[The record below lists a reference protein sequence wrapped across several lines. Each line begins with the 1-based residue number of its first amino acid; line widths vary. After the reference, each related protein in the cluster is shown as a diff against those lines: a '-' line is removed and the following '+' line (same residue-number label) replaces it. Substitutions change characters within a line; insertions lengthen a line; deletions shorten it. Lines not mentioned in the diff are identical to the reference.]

1 MEKKNVIFL
10 SVIAVATLL
19 TAVIGTTFAY
29 FTANFTVSNTGNATS
44 TVNTKTLVGTT
55 VTLGAPIKPTD
66 TVYPGFKAVQ
76 EITVEGT
83 ATGEVDG
90 VVTLTVTPTIA
101 SEFGSDIE
109 WTLYQSD
116 DTAITCDA
124 PVTNTTADA
133 AGNKVYQTTN
143 CTGITASTA
152 KAIATNTGSD
162 AKTTSNITVKAGAT
176 HKFYLVAEYKN
187 NESAAQ
193 NAAQGKSFGFT
204 VSAKQVDNTSTK

>member
-29 FTANFTVSNTGNATS
+29 FTANFTVSNQENANS
-44 TVNTKTLVGTT
+44 SVKTKTLVGTT
-55 VTLGAPIKPTD
+55 VTLGAPIKPTE

-76 EITVEGT
+76 EITVTGT
-83 ATGEVDG
+83 SGEVDG

-133 AGNKVYQTTN
+133 AGNKVYQSTN

-152 KAIATNTGSD
+152 KAIVTNTGSD

-193 NAAQGKSFGFT
+193 NAAQGKSFSFT
-204 VSAKQVDNTSTK
+204 VSAKQVDNTTK